1 MKEIISITPSTGGT
15 VATGDVVGRDKEISD
30 LWSILDKQGIAFFA
44 ERRFGKSSIL
54 RKMDADGQDGFISI
68 YKPIEGVLSSE
79 NLASVLLDRVKEM
92 NLIDEGV
99 SKKIENFY
107 NKATDVVEEV
117 PGVKLKKLEYSWQK
131 KLLYL
136 FKKLIEKQKDKLIVI
151 MLDEF
156 SIFLDELQN
165 DEAPAI
171 IGFFRNITFENEF
184 ENIRFI
190 YCGSIGIDLVLDKIK
205 NNGHNIGDPLNHMD
219 EYVLETFSDENAIYF
234 GKCLNLGCGLDLSDE
249 LIKMIC
255 EGSNNIPYFIDIV
268 FDKIT
273 KSKKNTELEKI
284 EVAFEEIVN
293 DTKGKAS
300 IKHFYDRIEHFYPSP
315 EISIYILNFVSKSTM
330 LVTETEI
337 ANNVLVNTTEINRIE
352 INKEIE
358 RLKND
363 GYLFRGSSEE
373 ERAYDFKYSLLKLWW
388 KKNKAY

>member
-1 MKEIISITPSTGGT
+1 
-15 VATGDVVGRDKEISD
+15 
-30 LWSILDKQGIAFFA
+30 
-44 ERRFGKSSIL
+44 
-54 RKMDADGQDGFISI
+54 
-68 YKPIEGVLSSE
+68 
-79 NLASVLLDRVKEM
+79 
-92 NLIDEGV
+92 
-99 SKKIENFY
+99 
-107 NKATDVVEEV
+107 
-117 PGVKLKKLEYSWQK
+117 
-131 KLLYL
+131 
-136 FKKLIEKQKDKLIVI
+136 
-151 MLDEF
+151 
-156 SIFLDELQN
+156 
-165 DEAPAI
+165 
-171 IGFFRNITFENEF
+171 
-184 ENIRFI
+184 
-190 YCGSIGIDLVLDKIK
+190 
-205 NNGHNIGDPLNHMD
+205 
-219 EYVLETFSDENAIYF
+219 
-234 GKCLNLGCGLDLSDE
+234 
-249 LIKMIC
+249 MIC

>member
-1 MKEIISITPSTGGT
+1 MKEIIPITPSTGGA
-15 VATGDVVGRDKEISD
+15 VATGDVVGRDEEISD
-30 LWSILDKQGIAFFA
+30 LWSILEKQGVAFFA

-54 RKMDADGQDGFISI
+54 RKMDADGQDGFVSI
-68 YKPIEGVLSSE
+68 YKPIEGVSSPE

-92 NLIDEGV
+92 DLIDEGV
-99 SKKIENFY
+99 SKKIEYFY
-107 NKATDVVEEV
+107 NKATNVVEEV
-117 PGVKLKKLEYSWQK
+117 PGVKLKKIEYSWQK

-136 FKKLIEKQKDKLIVI
+136 FKKLIEKQKDKLIII

-156 SIFLDELQN
+156 SIFLDELPN
-165 DEAPAI
+165 DEASVI

-184 ENIRFI
+184 KKIRFV

-205 NNGHNIGDPLNHMD
+205 RTGHNIGDPLNHMD
-219 EYVLETFSDENAIYF
+219 LYELETFTDENAIYF
-234 GKCLNLGCGLDLSDE
+234 GKCLNLGCDLDLADE

-255 EGSNNIPYFIDIV
+255 ERSDNIPYFIDIV

-284 EVAFEEIVN
+284 EDAFEEIVN

-300 IKHFYDRIEHFYPSP
+300 IKHFYDRIEHYYPRL

-330 LVTETEI
+330 LVTEAEI
-337 ANNVLVNTTEINRIE
+337 ANNVLVHTTEINRIE

-363 GYLFRGSSEE
+363 GYLFRESKEE
-373 ERAYDFKYSLLKLWW
+373 ERAYGFKYSLLKLWW
-388 KKNKAY
+388 KRNKAY